1 MYKKGRVKIGKMA
14 LFKKK
19 SKAIVPEPPV
29 MQAYPEADEIKESIQ
44 NAPVESGGDGLPE
57 LPEMPELPEGEE
69 SAEDIVGEVE
79 EEEEAEEPRSKVKGR
94 LTQELGHKQSLP
106 KREKPAARELK
117 LPSRDRDSEKKALF
131 IKIDKFKEILASI
144 EVIGKRISEVEDVI
158 SKLKEIKSRE
168 DALMDNWQQEIEDLK
183 SKIESIEKNLS
194 EKVE

>member
-1 MYKKGRVKIGKMA
+1 MA

-29 MQAYPEADEIKESIQ
+29 MQAYPEADEIKEAIQ
-44 NAPVESGGDGLPE
+44 NVPVEDSGGLPE
-57 LPEMPELPEGEE
+57 LPEMPELPGGEE
-69 SAEDIVGEVE
+69 SAEEIVGEIDE
-79 EEEEAEEPRSKVKGR
+79 EEKEEAEEAKPRVKGR
-94 LTQELGHKQSLP
+94 LVQELGHKQSLP

-144 EVIGKRISEVEDVI
+144 DVIGKRISEVEDVI

-168 DALMDNWQQEIEDLK
+168 DALMENWQHEIEDLK
-183 SKIESIEKNLS
+183 SKIDSIEKNLS